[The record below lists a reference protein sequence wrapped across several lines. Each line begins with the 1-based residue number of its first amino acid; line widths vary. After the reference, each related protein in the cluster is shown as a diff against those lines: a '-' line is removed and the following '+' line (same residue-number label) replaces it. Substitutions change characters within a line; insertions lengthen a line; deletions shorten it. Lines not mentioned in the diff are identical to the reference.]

1 MKSIFAKA
9 LINAILV
16 LLVGIGLLTMG
27 LNIMYKNY
35 MVERNMHELRR
46 LAEVMA
52 TRMEENIDKHDLKIE
67 SLVDEITNVETYGD
81 IKVWL
86 LLNREHMLSSD
97 NSMELLEYL
106 DDEEVKEIMNAE
118 KPIYREARFKLKDN
132 DDYYTLIY
140 PFDLSYY
147 GRIAIVLNKSLP
159 NIYKEIAEIN
169 SFSVTTISLVF
180 FYAAFIIYF
189 FTKHLTEEI
198 RTLNSGVKALAKGD
212 FNVKLS
218 LERDDEIGELSKNLV
233 DMARAI
239 EEIET
244 TRRKFVSN
252 VSHDLRS
259 PMTSIS
265 GYVNGMLDGTIP
277 QDKWLHYLSIVS
289 DESKRMIHLINEI
302 LDLAKFQNASYEVT
316 KSEVDINQ
324 LILGILD
331 AFERRLCEKSIDV
344 ELNFMER
351 CKAYCDEFLIIRVI
365 SNLIDNAIKFMD
377 EGGGLRVETKLKQTK
392 QNQPKIIVAINNSG
406 PVIPP
411 DKLKTVWERFTKL
424 DDSRGNEKT
433 SSGLGLAIVKEI
445 LHTHGEKIDVYSDEE
460 NGTTFVFS
468 LEQAKGQK

>member
-9 LINAILV
+9 LFNAILV
-16 LLVGIGLLTMG
+16 LLFGIGLITMG

-46 LAEVMA
+46 LAEVMSM
-52 TRMEENIDKHDLKIE
+52 RMEEDIDRKDLKIE
-67 SLVDEITNVETYGD
+67 TLVDEISNVETYGD

-86 LLNREHMLSSD
+86 MLNEEHMLSSD
-97 NSMELLEYL
+97 KSVEILEYL
-106 DDEEVKEIMNAE
+106 NEAEVEEILSAE
-118 KPIYREARFKLKDN
+118 EPIFREARFKLRES
-132 DDYYTLIY
+132 DDEYYTLIY
-140 PFDLSYY
+140 PFHLSYY

-159 NIYKEIAEIN
+159 NIYKDIAEIN
-169 SFSVTTISLVF
+169 SFSVITISLVF

-212 FNVKLS
+212 FNVKLR
-218 LERDDEIGELSKNLV
+218 LDRKDEIGELSQNLV

-289 DESKRMIHLINEI
+289 DESRRMIGLINEI

-316 KSEVDINQ
+316 KMEVDLSQ

-331 AFERRLCEKSIDV
+331 SFERRLNEKNINV
-344 ELNFMER
+344 EINFMER
-351 CKAYCDEFLIIRVI
+351 CLVYCDEFLIIRVI
-365 SNLIDNAIKFMD
+365 SNLIDNAIKFVD
-377 EGGGLRVETKLKQTK
+377 EGGNLRVETRP
-392 QNQPKIIVAINNSG
+392 NHGKIIVAINNSG
-406 PVIPP
+406 PVIPQ

-424 DDSRGNEKT
+424 DDSRGNEKS

-445 LHTHGEKIDVYSDEE
+445 LSTHGEKIDVYSDEKT
-460 NGTTFVFS
+460 GTTFVFS
-468 LEQAKGQK
+468 LEQAKNPK

>member
-1 MKSIFAKA
+1 MKMMKSIFAKA
-9 LINAILV
+9 LFNAILV
-16 LLVGIGLLTMG
+16 LLFGIGLITMG

-35 MVERNMHELRR
+35 MVERNMHELMR
-46 LAEVMA
+46 LAKVMSE
-52 TRMEENIDKHDLKIE
+52 RMEANIDRNELKIQ
-67 SLVDEITNVETYGD
+67 SLVDEIANVETYGD

-86 LLNREHMLSSD
+86 MLNEEHMLSS
-97 NSMELLEYL
+97 NKSEVILEYL
-106 DDEEVKEIMNAE
+106 DDAEVDEIKNAT
-118 KPIYREARFKLKDN
+118 KPIFREARFKLRESDE
-132 DDYYTLIY
+132 YYTLIY
-140 PFDLSYY
+140 PCTLSYY

-159 NIYKEIAEIN
+159 NIYRDIAEIN
-169 SFSVTTISLVF
+169 GFSVITISLVF
-180 FYAAFIIYF
+180 LYAAFIIYF

-212 FNVKLS
+212 FNVKLK
-218 LERDDEIGELSKNLV
+218 LDRNDEIGELSKNLV

-277 QDKWLHYLSIVS
+277 QDKWLHYLNIVS
-289 DESKRMIHLINEI
+289 DEARRMIHLINEI

-316 KSEVDINQ
+316 KSVFDLSQ
-324 LILGILD
+324 VILGILD
-331 AFERRLCEKSIDV
+331 SFERRVHEKNINV
-344 ELNFMER
+344 ELNFMQN
-351 CKAYCDEFLIIRVI
+351 CKVYCDEFLIIRVI
-365 SNLIDNAIKFMD
+365 SNLIDNAIKFVD
-377 EGGGLRVETKLKQTK
+377 NGGNLRVETKP
-392 QNQPKIIVAINNSG
+392 NHGKIIVAINNSG

-445 LHTHGEKIDVYSDEE
+445 LMTHGEKIDVYSDEE
-460 NGTTFVFS
+460 RGTTFVFS
-468 LEQAKGQK
+468 LEQAKGPKA

>member
-9 LINAILV
+9 LLNAILV
-16 LLVGIGLLTMG
+16 LLFGIGLITMG
-27 LNIMYKNY
+27 LNMMYKNY
-35 MVERNMHELRR
+35 MVERNMHELTH
-46 LAEVMA
+46 LAEVLA
-52 TRMEENIDKHDLKIE
+52 TRMEINLGRNDLKIE
-67 SLVDEITNVETYGD
+67 TLINEITNVETYGN
-81 IKVWL
+81 ITVWL
-86 LLNREHMLSSD
+86 LLNKEQMLSSD
-97 NSMELLEYL
+97 KSMELLEYL
-106 DDEEVKEIMNAE
+106 DEEEVREIMNAE
-118 KPIYREARFKLKDN
+118 EPIFREARFKLREN
-132 DDYYTLIY
+132 DEYYTLIY
-140 PFDLSYY
+140 PFELPYY

-159 NIYKEIAEIN
+159 NIYKDIAEIN
-169 SFSVTTISLVF
+169 GFSVITISLVF

-198 RTLNSGVKALAKGD
+198 RTLNSGVKSLAKGD

-218 LERDDEIGELSKNLV
+218 LDRDDEIGELSKNLV

-277 QDKWLHYLSIVS
+277 QEKWLHYLHIVS

-316 KSEVDINQ
+316 KMELDLTQ
-324 LILGILD
+324 LIIGILD
-331 AFERRLCEKSIDV
+331 AFERRLYEKNVNV

-351 CKAYCDEFLIIRVI
+351 CMVYCDEFLIIRVI
-365 SNLIDNAIKFMD
+365 SNLIDNAIKFVD
-377 EGGGLRVETKLKQTK
+377 SGGTLRIETKP
-392 QNQPKIIVAINNSG
+392 NQDKIIVAINNSG

-411 DKLKTVWERFTKL
+411 DKLKSIWERFTKL
-424 DDSRGNEKT
+424 DDSRGNEKS
-433 SSGLGLAIVKEI
+433 SSGLGLSIVKEI
-445 LHTHGEKIDVYSDEE
+445 LLTHGEKIDVYSDEKS
-460 NGTTFVFS
+460 GTTFVFS
-468 LEQAKGQK
+468 LEKAKGQK

>member
-9 LINAILV
+9 LFNAILV
-16 LLVGIGLLTMG
+16 LLFGIGLITMG

-46 LAEVMA
+46 LAEVMSM
-52 TRMEENIDKHDLKIE
+52 RMEEDIDRKDLKIE
-67 SLVDEITNVETYGD
+67 TLVDEISNVETYGD

-86 LLNREHMLSSD
+86 MLNEEHMLSSD
-97 NSMELLEYL
+97 KSVEILEYL
-106 DDEEVKEIMNAE
+106 NEAEVEEILSAE
-118 KPIYREARFKLKDN
+118 EPIFREARFKLRES
-132 DDYYTLIY
+132 DDEYYTLIY
-140 PFDLSYY
+140 PFNLSYY

-159 NIYKEIAEIN
+159 NIYKDIAEIN
-169 SFSVTTISLVF
+169 SFSVITISLVF

-212 FNVKLS
+212 FNVKLR
-218 LERDDEIGELSKNLV
+218 LDRKDEIGELSQNLV

-289 DESKRMIHLINEI
+289 DESRRMIGLINEI

-316 KSEVDINQ
+316 KMEVDLSQ

-331 AFERRLCEKSIDV
+331 SFERRLNEKNINV
-344 ELNFMER
+344 EINFMER
-351 CKAYCDEFLIIRVI
+351 CLVYCDEFLIIRVI
-365 SNLIDNAIKFMD
+365 SNLIDNAIKFVD
-377 EGGGLRVETKLKQTK
+377 EGGNLRVETRP
-392 QNQPKIIVAINNSG
+392 NHGKIIVAINNSG
-406 PVIPP
+406 PVIPQ

-424 DDSRGNEKT
+424 DDSRGNEKS

-445 LHTHGEKIDVYSDEE
+445 LSTHGEKIDVYSDEKT
-460 NGTTFVFS
+460 GTTFVFS
-468 LEQAKGQK
+468 LEQAKNPK